1 MSRTRVILSLSKNLI
16 QLTKNPYLCTML
28 SFLKSKPVLKDLIL
42 DNYVDIHSH
51 ILFGIDDG
59 AKTIEDS
66 KFLMQSMLDMGF
78 SQCITTPHTIEHVW
92 DNTKESILEKQR
104 EVRELSP
111 DLSQKLQLRAASE
124 YMMNDS
130 FVKLFQSE
138 PLLTL
143 KDKYVLVE
151 MSYLSPPIQLFD
163 ILFQLQLAGYTPVLA
178 HPERYSF
185 FHHNFSEYKKLKKA
199 GCLFQLNL
207 LSTMGYY
214 GPDVTIAAEK
224 LLKKGMI
231 DFTGS
236 DAHHKMHIDAFTKKI
251 RIKDFLPVTEAM
263 KNNSVFK

>member
-1 MSRTRVILSLSKNLI
+1 
-16 QLTKNPYLCTML
+16 ML
-28 SFLKSKPVLKDLIL
+28 SFFKSKPVLKDLIP
-42 DNYVDIHSH
+42 DNYADIHSH

-59 AKTIEDS
+59 AKTIEES
-66 KFLMQSMLDMGF
+66 NFLMQSLSEMGF
-78 SQCITTPHTIEHVW
+78 SKCITTPHTIEHVW
-92 DNTKESILEKQR
+92 DNTRESILKKHETVKQ
-104 EVRELSP
+104 LSP
-111 DLSQKLQLRAASE
+111 DLSEKVSLQVASE

-151 MSYLSPPIQLFD
+151 MSYLNPPIQLFD
-163 ILFQLQLAGYTPVLA
+163 ILFQLQLAGYIPVLA

-214 GPDVTIAAEK
+214 GPDVTDAAEK
-224 LLKKGMI
+224 LLKKGLI

-236 DAHHKMHIDAFTKKI
+236 DVHHKTHIEAFSKKI

-263 KNNSVFK
+263 KNNSIFK

>member
-1 MSRTRVILSLSKNLI
+1 
-16 QLTKNPYLCTML
+16 ML
-28 SFLKSKPVLKDLIL
+28 SFFKSKPVLKDLIP

-66 KFLMQSMLDMGF
+66 NFLMQSMLEMGF
-78 SQCITTPHTIEHVW
+78 SQSITTPHTSEHVW
-92 DNTKESILEKQR
+92 DNTRDCIVKKHE
-104 EVRELSP
+104 EVVALSP
-111 DLSQKLQLRAASE
+111 NLSQKLQLRAASE

-130 FVKLFQSE
+130 FVKLFKSE

-151 MSYLSPPIQLFD
+151 MSYLNPPIQLYD
-163 ILFQLQLAGYTPVLA
+163 ILFELQLSGYTPVLA

-185 FHHNFSEYKKLKKA
+185 FHHNFAEYKKLKKA

-214 GPDVTIAAEK
+214 GPDVTLTAEK

-231 DFTGS
+231 DFSGS
-236 DAHHKMHIDAFTKKI
+236 DAHHKMHIDAFSKKI
-251 RIKDFLPVTEAM
+251 RIKDVLPVTEAM
-263 KNNSVFK
+263 KNNSIFK

>member
-1 MSRTRVILSLSKNLI
+1 
-16 QLTKNPYLCTML
+16 ML
-28 SFLKSKPVLKDLIL
+28 SFLKSKPVLKDLIP

-59 AKTIEDS
+59 AKTIQES
-66 KFLMQSMLDMGF
+66 NFLMQSMVDMGF
-78 SQCITTPHTIEHVW
+78 TKCITTPHTIEHVW
-92 DNTKESILEKQR
+92 DNTKEAILEKHR
-104 EVRELSP
+104 EVSNLSP
-111 DLSQKLQLRAASE
+111 DLSKKVNLQVASE

-143 KDKYVLVE
+143 KSNYVLVE
-151 MSYLSPPIQLFD
+151 MSYLNPPIQLYD
-163 ILFQLQLAGYTPVLA
+163 ILFKLQLAGYTPVLA
-178 HPERYSF
+178 HPERYAF
-185 FHHNFSEYKKLKKA
+185 FHNNLSEYKKLKKA

-214 GPDVTIAAEK
+214 GPDVTAAAEK

-236 DAHHKMHIDAFTKKI
+236 DAHHQNHIEAFSKKI

-263 KNNSVFK
+263 KNNSIFK

>member
-1 MSRTRVILSLSKNLI
+1 
-16 QLTKNPYLCTML
+16 ML
-28 SFLKSKPVLKDLIL
+28 SFFKSKPVLKDLIP

-51 ILFGIDDG
+51 LLFGIDDG

-66 KFLMQSMLDMGF
+66 NFLMQSLLDMGVT
-78 SQCITTPHTIEHVW
+78 QAITTPHTIEHIY
-92 DNTKESILEKQR
+92 DNTPESITQKHK
-104 EVRELSP
+104 EVCALSPELS
-111 DLSQKLQLRAASE
+111 SKINLRFASE
-124 YMMNDS
+124 YMMNEG
-130 FVKLFQSE
+130 FVSLFQSQ

-151 MSYLSPPIQLFD
+151 MSYVNPPIQLYD
-163 ILFQLQLAGYTPVLA
+163 ILFQLQLSGYTPVLA

-185 FHHNFSEYKKLKKA
+185 FHGNLAEYKKLKKA

-214 GPDVTIAAEK
+214 GPDVTMVAEK

-236 DAHHKMHIDAFTKKI
+236 DVHHKTHIQAFSKKI
-251 RIKDFLPVTEAM
+251 KIKDSLAITEAM
-263 KNNSVFK
+263 QNNIIFR